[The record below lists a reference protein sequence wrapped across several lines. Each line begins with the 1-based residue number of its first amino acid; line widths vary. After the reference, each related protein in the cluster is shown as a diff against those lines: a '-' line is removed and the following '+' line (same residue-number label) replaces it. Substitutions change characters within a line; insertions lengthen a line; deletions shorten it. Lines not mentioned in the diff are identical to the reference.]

1 VVRILLAEDMLLLRK
16 ALVKL
21 LELESDLEVVAEL
34 AEGSSVVE
42 TALRVRPDVA
52 ILDVNLPGL
61 DGLDAAAQLHERLPD
76 CRTIILT
83 SLGGPGNLR
92 RALKAHV
99 SGFLLKDADPG
110 ELAHAIRIVA
120 AGRQVFDPELAVATL
135 QIGDNP
141 LTARETEVLGLA
153 ARGEDIPDI
162 AQQLF
167 LSTGTV
173 RNYLTTA
180 VTKLNARNRVDAM
193 RIARDAGWL

>member
-1 VVRILLAEDMLLLRK
+1 MVRILLAEDMLLLRK